1 MKLII
6 QTDRKIKVER
16 QPQTIITAGKQ
27 TSKKVKYRITMGD
40 LHFIGWSGIVY
51 EVRVQTMLRHE
62 QHRMMGKVRDR
73 VESQQGKKADEQP
86 T

>member
-1 MKLII
+1 
-6 QTDRKIKVER
+6 
-16 QPQTIITAGKQ
+16 
-27 TSKKVKYRITMGD
+27 MGD

-73 VESQQGKKADEQP
+73 VETQ
-86 T
+86 